1 MASNVRDQDE
11 SDDDPCRLVICEDKD
26 SIHSGMIKKTFIFD
40 IQTNS
45 DEYILLIEESLKE
58 PPIICEDEGSIHIG
72 ILIKISLIDNE
83 TN

>member
-1 MASNVRDQDE
+1 MCVTKTN
-11 SDDDPCRLVICEDKD
+11 LMT
-26 SIHSGMIKKTFIFD
+26 IHVGWSFVKMRTAFIAVWLKKTFIFD
-40 IQTNS
+40 IQINS